1 MDKTTEK
8 LVDYVMGVGYSDL
21 APDIVAACKT
31 RVIDSVGCAIG
42 AYDVPV
48 SQLARAAA
56 ARYSGTPSA
65 SVLGCAQKTSVEM
78 AAFANGVMLRYLDT
92 SDQYRLKSGGH
103 PSDVIPPVLA
113 VAEAVAADGP
123 AFITAV
129 TLAYEIYCAFCDA
142 IDINETWDQP
152 VYGVL
157 ASALASGKLLGLSR
171 AQMGNAASLALAPN
185 MAMYQT
191 RRGELSNW
199 KGCAAA
205 NASRNGVF
213 AALLARDGFTGPTA
227 VFEGKAGL
235 FDIIGK
241 FDWPISGKD
250 PRRVSQTH
258 LKCFPLC
265 YHGQSAVWA
274 ALELRDRVRAED
286 VAEIRMEAY
295 RNTVVE
301 MANDPSRWAPK
312 THETADHSLPYVV
325 ATALLDGEVGYDS
338 FSAEKLTDPRK
349 VRLMSAVKVE
359 ENGELNAQYPESAPS
374 RMIVVKTDGS
384 TVESYVRYPKG
395 HAKNALGRSEI
406 EKKFLSACAGFA
418 GAAQSRAMLD
428 AMNAL
433 ESVSD
438 VSELLRLFLVNP
450 GGRARMDAHNRE
462 HPLHAVAY
470 GTGIRQ
476 QRQE

>member
-1 MDKTTEK
+1 VVFAEIFCSGTTKDDTMDKTTEK

-31 RVIDSVGCAIG
+31 RVIDSVGCVID

-48 SQLARAAA
+48 SRLARAAA
-56 ARYSGTPSA
+56 ARYSGVPSA

-78 AAFANGVMLRYLDT
+78 AAFANGVMLRYLDM

-113 VAEAVAADGP
+113 VAEAVGADGR

-142 IDINETWDQP
+142 IDINDTWDQP

-191 RRGELSNW
+191 RRGELSSW
-199 KGCAAA
+199 KGCAGA
-205 NASRNGVF
+205 NAGRNGVF

-235 FDIIGK
+235 FEIIGR

-250 PRRVSQTH
+250 PRRISQTH
-258 LKCFPLC
+258 LKSFPVC
-265 YHGQSAVWA
+265 YHGQAAVWA
-274 ALELRDRVRAED
+274 ALELRERVRAED
-286 VAEIRMEAY
+286 IEEIRMEAY

-312 THETADHSLPYVV
+312 TQETADHSLPYVV
-325 ATALLDGEVGYDS
+325 ATALLDGEVGYGS
-338 FSAEKLTDPRK
+338 FAPERLNEPRK
-349 VRLMSAVKVE
+349 VRLMAMVKVDE
-359 ENGELNAQYPESAPS
+359 STELNAQYPESAPS
-374 RMIVVKTDGS
+374 RMTILKTDGS
-384 TVESYVRYPKG
+384 TDRSYVRYPKG
-395 HAKNALGRSEI
+395 HAKNPLSPCEI
-406 EKKFLSACAGFA
+406 GKRFSSACAGFA
-418 GAAQSRAMLD
+418 SDAQSRAMLD
-428 AMNAL
+428 TMNAL

-438 VSELLRLFLVNP
+438 VSELLRLS
-450 GGRARMDAHNRE
+450 
-462 HPLHAVAY
+462 AVSPASSNAP
-470 GTGIRQ
+470 T
-476 QRQE
+476 